1 MTKLYLDIDGVLLTT
16 KHTQAA
22 PGVDDF
28 VEFITQHFE
37 CYWLTTHCKGDSA
50 PALRY
55 LSLFLKPATLEKLRQ
70 AVRPTT
76 WDTLKTEAIDL
87 TSDFY
92 WLDDRPFQSELSY
105 LQAHGMADRLVVVNL
120 LNTDELSRLQQ
131 LLSNKLQVLR

>member
-1 MTKLYLDIDGVLLTT
+1 MTKLYLAIDGVLLTA

-22 PGVDDF
+22 PGVDEF
-28 VEFITQHFE
+28 VEFITQNFA

-70 AVRPTT
+70 AVQPTT

-92 WLDDRPFQSELSY
+92 WLDDRPFQAKIAY
-105 LQAHGMADRLVVVNL
+105 LQAHGVTDRLIVVD
-120 LNTDELSRLQQ
+120 LNRQKELEAISKTLF
-131 LLSNKLQVLR
+131 